1 MPSSP
6 KPSKTRSR
14 LELLVLFGGSA
25 LLAIAGIVVALQFVQ
40 PAPPSTLRIA
50 AGSSDGAYYR
60 YAQQYRAIL
69 ARSEID
75 LVVLE
80 TAGSVDN
87 LNRLL
92 DADDPVELA
101 LVQGGIAN
109 AEQKEQLSGLGS
121 LFYEPLWLLAPAGTP
136 PRPLNTLAGAR
147 IGIGAED
154 SGTRFLAQRILD
166 ANGID
171 DSNATLISD
180 DLETAAAALADGRLD
195 RVFAVGSADSPLLR
209 RLAVQD
215 AIALQ
220 DLPRAAAYARRDRSL
235 TVLDLPEGTLDL
247 VRNVPDA
254 DLRLVAATANL
265 VAHPDLHP
273 ALADLL
279 IGAAAEV
286 HGAGSL
292 FAEPGRFPTPQHSDF
307 PLSADAERHYEHGP
321 PFLQRYL
328 PFWAATWIDRTKV
341 MLVPLLALLLPLVK
355 TLPPVYRWRIRQR
368 ILRWYV
374 QLRRIDFAIE
384 TGDLNPARLAELK
397 GELQDI
403 ESDAARVDVP
413 LSYSNELYN
422 LRLHIQLLEQKLERL
437 DEKMGTRGPSA

>member
-1 MPSSP
+1 MPSP
-6 KPSKTRSR
+6 PRPSKTRGR

-40 PAPPSTLRIA
+40 PAPPSTIHIA
-50 AGSSDGAYYR
+50 AGSSDGAYFR

-69 ARSEID
+69 ARSDID

-171 DSNATLISD
+171 DTNATLISD
-180 DLETAAAALADGRLD
+180 DLETAASAITDDRLD
-195 RVFAVGSADSPLLR
+195 LMFAVGSADSPLLR
-209 RLAVQD
+209 RLAGQD
-215 AIALQ
+215 AIVLQ

-273 ALADLL
+273 ALVDLL

-355 TLPPVYRWRIRQR
+355 TLPPVYRWRIRRR

-374 QLRRIDFAIE
+374 QLRRIDLAIE
-384 TGDLNPARLAELK
+384 TGDLNPTRLAELK
-397 GELQDI
+397 EELQDI

-437 DEKMGTRGPSA
+437 DEKTGIRGPSA

>member
-1 MPSSP
+1 MSSP
-6 KPSKTRSR
+6 AKPSKTRNR

-40 PAPPSTLRIA
+40 PAPPSTIHMA
-50 AGSSDGAYYR
+50 AGSSDGAYFR

-69 ARSEID
+69 ARSDID

-171 DSNATLISD
+171 DTNATLISD
-180 DLETAAAALADGRLD
+180 DLETAASAITDDRLD
-195 RVFAVGSADSPLLR
+195 LMFAVGSADSPLLR
-209 RLAVQD
+209 RLAGQD
-215 AIALQ
+215 AIVLQ

-247 VRNVPDA
+247 VRNLPDA

-265 VAHPDLHP
+265 VAHPNLHP
-273 ALADLL
+273 ALVDLL
-279 IGAAAEV
+279 IEAAAEV

-292 FAEPGRFPTPQHSDF
+292 FAEPGRFPTPQHGDF

-355 TLPPVYRWRIRQR
+355 TLPPVYRWRIRRR

-374 QLRRIDFAIE
+374 QLRRIDLAIE
-384 TGDLNPARLAELK
+384 TGDRDPARLAELK
-397 GELQDI
+397 EELQDI

-422 LRLHIQLLEQKLERL
+422 LRLHIQLLDQKLERL
-437 DEKMGTRGPSA
+437 DEKTGIRGPSA

>member
-1 MPSSP
+1 MSSP
-6 KPSKTRSR
+6 AKPSKTRNR

-40 PAPPSTLRIA
+40 PAPPSTIHMA

-69 ARSEID
+69 ARSDID

-171 DSNATLISD
+171 DTNATLISD
-180 DLETAAAALADGRLD
+180 DLETAASAITDDRLD
-195 RVFAVGSADSPLLR
+195 LMFAVGSADSPLLR
-209 RLAVQD
+209 RLAGQD
-215 AIALQ
+215 AIVLQ

-273 ALADLL
+273 ALVDLL
-279 IGAAAEV
+279 IEAAAEV

-355 TLPPVYRWRIRQR
+355 TLPPVYRWRIRRR

-374 QLRRIDFAIE
+374 QLRRIDLAIE

-397 GELQDI
+397 EELQDI

-437 DEKMGTRGPSA
+437 DETTGIRGPSA